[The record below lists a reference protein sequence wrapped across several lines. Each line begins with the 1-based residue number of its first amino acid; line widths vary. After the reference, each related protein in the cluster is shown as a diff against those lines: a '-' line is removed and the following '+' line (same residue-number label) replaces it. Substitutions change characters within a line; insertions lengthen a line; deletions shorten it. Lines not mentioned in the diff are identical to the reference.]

1 MGGWDCVAWFW
12 MSAFNYHDF
21 DTRKEY
27 FVGTLVNLVLV
38 FSGLCGFL
46 FLVAAFT
53 ESEEI
58 LDSVVGIGL
67 IVAFIVYFVPFVSA
81 RFRRINDTIFSP
93 FWTFAMF
100 VPGLSIVPF
109 VMTFWVSEN
118 VDTELFE
125 DDVDEDIAKP
135 VFEELKLQDVDS
147 SELGVQ
153 VLAIYVSAM
162 MDGLVEE
169 YIEIDEDDK
178 AEVLED
184 LLERYYD
191 VEDVN
196 VEQFVEEIGSHF
208 EKKDIKAVNR
218 IRKQGLAIYEDLK
231 IGVTDDV
238 VATYEALIREVEEQN
253 SATKTDG
260 LTGWKHKFWKSNIV
274 KVTAPKASTE
284 VNHDEPRAVIKQETE
299 TAESVD
305 ELAVKQ
311 EADAVDSVDRDY
323 AVADYMFPGDD
334 YDFSQEKVL
343 FKTSPIYKRR
353 DEFAR
358 DYVSLKLVPEA
369 NLPLTASKVGGYGY
383 IPKTMQYPYHADVP
397 MDSVDRDYTVTD
409 CRFPGDD
416 YDFSQEKVLFKTSP
430 IYKRR
435 DEFARDYVSLKLVPE
450 ANLPLTASK
459 VGGYGYIPKTMQ
471 YPNHAGVP
479 MGLVAQL
486 NLDELPNLDGFP
498 ETGILAF
505 YLDQTIDYWGSYV
518 EDSTMARPYNVLY
531 FSNIN
536 QAAYTEIEIKQLF
549 EGVAKR
555 RDTEDLPIVGVSV
568 EKEFRLT
575 GELKTDYL
583 YNTEI
588 LEFLDGFGIDS
599 YGDYSAEIFGED
611 EKDVDD
617 FIFELNHRYNDS
629 KLGGYPDFWMDDP
642 RIEKGDIQKDDRRL
656 LFQLAAD
663 DLEGI
668 YIGKHGAECD
678 GPLGKHGIAHFFIKP
693 EDLQHYNF
701 TDVTLN
707 VDDDVYEYY

>member
-1 MGGWDCVAWFW
+1 MGFWDCVAWFW
-12 MSAFNYHDF
+12 VSAFNYHDY

-27 FVGTLVNLVLV
+27 FVGTLVNLALV
-38 FSGLCGFL
+38 FSGLCGVL
-46 FLVAAFT
+46 FLAALLID
-53 ESEEI
+53 SETALE
-58 LDSVVGIGL
+58 SVVGIEL

-208 EKKDIKAVNR
+208 EKKDVKAVNR
-218 IRKQGLAIYEDLK
+218 IRKKGLAIYEDLK

-238 VATYEALIREVEEQN
+238 VPTYKSLIRKAKKQN
-253 SATKTDG
+253 AATEADG
-260 LTGWKHKFWKSNIV
+260 LAGWKHKFWKPDIV

-284 VNHDEPRAVIKQETE
+284 VNQDEPRAAIKQETE

-305 ELAVKQ
+305 ELAAKQ
-311 EADAVDSVDRDY
+311 ETDAVDSVDRDY
-323 AVADYMFPGDD
+323 AVADP
-334 YDFSQEKVL
+334 DFSQEKAL
-343 FKTSPIYKRR
+343 FEASPI
-353 DEFAR
+353 F
-358 DYVSLKLVPEA
+358 
-369 NLPLTASKVGGYGY
+369 
-383 IPKTMQYPYHADVP
+383 
-397 MDSVDRDYTVTD
+397 
-409 CRFPGDD
+409 
-416 YDFSQEKVLFKTSP
+416 
-430 IYKRR
+430 KRR

-498 ETGILAF
+498 ETGMLAF
-505 YLDQTIDYWGSYV
+505 YLDQTTDYLSSYLQ
-518 EDSTMARPYNVLY
+518 DRYTSRPYKVLY

-536 QAAYTEIEIKQLF
+536 QIAYTEAEINQLF
-549 EGVAKR
+549 EGHAKR
-555 RDTEDLPIVGVSV
+555 PDAESFSV

-575 GELKTDYL
+575 GELQTDYL
-583 YNTEI
+583 YNMEI
-588 LEFLDGFGIDS
+588 LEFLDGFGRDR
-599 YGDYSAEIFGED
+599 YDHYAEELFGEYAFD
-611 EKDVDD
+611 IEGYIYD
-617 FIFELNHRYNDS
+617 LNHCYNNS
-629 KLGGYPDFWMDDP
+629 KIGGYPDFWHEDP
-642 RIEKGDIQKDDRRL
+642 RVDRDKRIL
-656 LFQLAAD
+656 LFQLSAHEID
-663 DLEGI
+663 GI
-668 YIGKHGAECD
+668 GVGGCD
-678 GPLGKHGIAHFFIKP
+678 IVNFFIKP

-701 TDVTLN
+701 TDVTFN
-707 VDDDVYEYY
+707 WDVDF

>member
-1 MGGWDCVAWFW
+1 MGFWDCVAWFW
-12 MSAFNYHDF
+12 VSAFNYHDF

-58 LDSVVGIGL
+58 LDSVVAIGL

-208 EKKDIKAVNR
+208 EKKDVKAVNR
-218 IRKQGLAIYEDLK
+218 IRKKGLAIYEDLK

-238 VATYEALIREVEEQN
+238 VPTYKSLIRKAKKQN
-253 SATKTDG
+253 AATEADG
-260 LTGWKHKFWKSNIV
+260 LAGWKHKFWKPDIV

-284 VNHDEPRAVIKQETE
+284 VNQDEPRAAIKQETE

-311 EADAVDSVDRDY
+311 EADVAELVDETLDDPLKDMHDALNVSGEHPE
-323 AVADYMFPGDD
+323 ADYEQ
-334 YDFSQEKVL
+334 DFFSKEKAL
-343 FKTSPIYKRR
+343 LEASPIFKRR

-358 DYVSLKLVPEA
+358 DYISLKLVPEA

-383 IPKTMQYPYHADVP
+383 IPKTM
-397 MDSVDRDYTVTD
+397 
-409 CRFPGDD
+409 
-416 YDFSQEKVLFKTSP
+416 E
-430 IYKRR
+430 
-435 DEFARDYVSLKLVPE
+435 
-450 ANLPLTASK
+450 
-459 VGGYGYIPKTMQ
+459 
-471 YPNHAGVP
+471 YPNYAGVP
-479 MGLVAQL
+479 MKLVAQF

-498 ETGILAF
+498 DTGILAF
-505 YLDQTIDYWGSYV
+505 YVDQTTEYYGNV
-518 EDSTMARPYNVLY
+518 ENGDVPGPYRVLY
-531 FSNIN
+531 FRNTDIAAI
-536 QAAYTEIEIKQLF
+536 AAYTNVEIRQMFREYSDVIEIADDDKIFSEL
-549 EGVAKR
+549 EG
-555 RDTEDLPIVGVSV
+555 
-568 EKEFRLT
+568 EFRIS

-583 YNTEI
+583 YNTY
-588 LEFLDGFGIDS
+588 LNEFKDAFELDGS
-599 YGDYSAEIFGED
+599 QDYLAELFGED
-611 EKDVDD
+611 AENVGEYLLNYN
-617 FIFELNHRYNDS
+617 FIVNHYVNES
-629 KLGGYPDFWMDDP
+629 KIGGYPDFCFQDP
-642 RIEKGDIQKDDRRL
+642 RIGNEKQML

-663 DLEGI
+663 DIAEWHVSNSDRDNDLGVGI
-668 YIGKHGAECD
+668 VSERKKTKDVNITSAVMN
-678 GPLGKHGIAHFFIKP
+678 FFIKP
-693 EDLQHYNF
+693 EELQCCDF
-701 TDVTLN
+701 TNVTLHRE
-707 VDDDVYEYY
+707 EYGYDK